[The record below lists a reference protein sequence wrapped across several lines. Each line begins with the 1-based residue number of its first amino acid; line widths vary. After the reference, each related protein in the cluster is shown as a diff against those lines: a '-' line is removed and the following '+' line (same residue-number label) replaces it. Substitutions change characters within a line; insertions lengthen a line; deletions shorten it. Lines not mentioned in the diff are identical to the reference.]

1 MIKGS
6 IYLRLQDPTRSIKEL
21 SNTLFELYD
30 LDLAFDPVSISFDNI
45 KNWILSRNYYA
56 ILNLVKISNLK
67 ITDNIFSEI
76 ILKSDNEIKLL
87 ELDILKSK
95 QYTIHSMSWSIVIS
109 GRNYRISISKL
120 GLINISEYLVLDF
133 IDYIESKIL

>member
-1 MIKGS
+1 MIFVSLGT
-6 IYLRLQDPTRSIKEL
+6 QDKPFNRIIDYVISLKE
-21 SNTLFELYD
+21 
-30 LDLAFDPVSISFDNI
+30 
-45 KNWILSRNYYA
+45 
-56 ILNLVKISNLK
+56 NLK
-67 ITDNIFSEI
+67 EIKSEKI
-76 ILKSDNEIKLL
+76 IIQLGQTKLLKSDNEIKLL